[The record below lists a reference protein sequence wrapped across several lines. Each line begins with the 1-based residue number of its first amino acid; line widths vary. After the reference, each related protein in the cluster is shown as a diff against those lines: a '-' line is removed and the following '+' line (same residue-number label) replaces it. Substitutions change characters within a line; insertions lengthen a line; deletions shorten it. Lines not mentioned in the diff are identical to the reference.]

1 MSTALGS
8 STLLRTAHVQRETF
22 DPSDGRH
29 IESFRTFLETGNWGE
44 IQFHVEAPYTDVPMT
59 VLMKF
64 AQYTEGVSRE
74 TEAARCWRI
83 SRRENTVPFPKPQTN
98 AQVRADRASALAVS
112 NEVLARLNAQA

>member
-22 DPSDGRH
+22 DPSRESH
-29 IESFRTFLETGNWGE
+29 LESFRTFLKTGNWGE

-64 AQYTEGVSRE
+64 AQYTEGVERESEAVRSERLASRE
-74 TEAARCWRI
+74 
-83 SRRENTVPFPKPQTN
+83 NLVPFPKPQTN